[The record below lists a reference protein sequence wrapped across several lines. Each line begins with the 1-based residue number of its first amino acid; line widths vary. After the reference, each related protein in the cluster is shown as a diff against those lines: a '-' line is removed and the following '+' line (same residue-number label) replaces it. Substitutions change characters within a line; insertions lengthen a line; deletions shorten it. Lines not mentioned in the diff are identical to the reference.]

1 MLDVFENEIASLG
14 GKITDYRIKYCAH
27 MTENSSDIYSE
38 LSSLREELSV
48 EYMPSCSPEDMT
60 ERLYIARKTDVF
72 SGVTSVGPHRDDL
85 DFKINGISARSFGSQ
100 GQQRSVALSL
110 KLGEAKTLRDITG
123 EQPITILDDVM
134 SELDPDR
141 QAFIL
146 NHIKDWQ
153 VFLTCCD
160 NANVKP
166 LKEGKVF
173 TVTGGKIK

>member
-1 MLDVFENEIASLG
+1 
-14 GKITDYRIKYCAH
+14 
-27 MTENSSDIYSE
+27 
-38 LSSLREELSV
+38 
-48 EYMPSCSPEDMT
+48 MPSCAAEDLA
-60 ERLYIARKTDVF
+60 EKLFRARRTDIF
-72 SGVTSVGPHRDDL
+72 SGITSVGPHRDDL

-110 KLGEAKTLRDITG
+110 KLGEAKTLKDITG
-123 EQPITILDDVM
+123 EQPVTILDDVM

-146 NHIKDWQ
+146 NHIKNWQ

-160 NANVKP
+160 HANIKP

-173 TVTGGKIK
+173 TVVGGKIKE